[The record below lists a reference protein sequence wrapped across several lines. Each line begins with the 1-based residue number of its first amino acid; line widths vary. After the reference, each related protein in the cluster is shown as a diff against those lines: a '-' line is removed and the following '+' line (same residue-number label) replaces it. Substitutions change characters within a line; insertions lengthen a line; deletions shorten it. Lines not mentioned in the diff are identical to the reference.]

1 MQPGLDGVKELW
13 FVIHKVSPVSA
24 QRHSPF
30 LSAAEIK
37 DKHGISEAD
46 SPLSEM
52 MTRYTTNF
60 LREVVGINASRANKI
75 RITIC

>member
-13 FVIHKVSPVSA
+13 LVIHKVSRVSA
-24 QRHSPF
+24 QKHSPF

-37 DKHGISEAD
+37 DKNGISEAD

-52 MTRYTTNF
+52 KTRCTTNL

-75 RITIC
+75 RIIMC